1 VSLATRLY
9 SGDTAFDFTGHRRRW
24 YVISG
29 VILVVSVAALLVRG
43 LNLGIDFK
51 GGATYEFPRH
61 GHSVADAKT
70 TAVRAG
76 EVDPVVQGLG
86 SDRVRIT
93 TPTED
98 STRVNALS
106 AAIQRDFGIPETQV
120 SVSTVGPTWGSE
132 ISKKALEGL
141 GVFLVLVVLFLAVR
155 FEPKMAAAAIV
166 ALLHDL
172 LITIGVYA
180 LVGFEVTPSTVI
192 AVLTILGFSL
202 YDTVVVFDR
211 VRELT
216 VGLQSNGRRTYSQAA
231 NRALNQTLVRSINTS
246 FIALVPVAAL
256 LFVGAGLLGAGTLK
270 DLALAQLIGLAA
282 GAYSSIFIATPL
294 LAQLKERE
302 PGMVA
307 LAAKVARAEA
317 SGKTVG
323 TGRRPVTGVVT
334 GPVTG
339 APSTYGVPNAP
350 TTDAPA
356 GDLSAV
362 LPPGPVPVGTSAS
375 AAGARRVQSG
385 RPQQR
390 RGGKRGRPSG
400 KRR

>member
-1 VSLATRLY
+1 MSLAHRLY
-9 SGDTAFDFTGHRRRW
+9 SGELAYDFTGHRRRW
-24 YVISG
+24 YAISAA
-29 VILVVSVAALLVRG
+29 ILVVSVAALLVRG

-51 GGATYEFPRH
+51 GGATYEFPSN
-61 GHSVADAKT
+61 GHT
-70 TAVRAG
+70 TQDVRDTASRAG
-76 EVDPVVQGLG
+76 EIDPVVQTLG
-86 SDRVRIT
+86 NKSFRLT

-98 STRVNALS
+98 ATQVEQLTS
-106 AAIQRDFGIPETQV
+106 AIQKDFGITDATKL

-141 GVFLVLVVLFLAVR
+141 GIFLVLVIIFLAVR
-155 FEPKMAAAAIV
+155 FEPKMAVAAIV

-172 LITIGVYA
+172 LITVGIYA
-180 LVGFEVTPSTVI
+180 LIGFEVTPSTVI

-216 VGLQSNGRRTYSQAA
+216 QGLQSNARRTYTQAA
-231 NRALNQTLVRSINTS
+231 NSALNQTLVRSINTS

-256 LFVGAGLLGAGTLK
+256 LVVGAGLLGAGTLK

-307 LAAKVARAEA
+307 LSAKVARAEA
-317 SGKTVG
+317 AGKPVG
-323 TGRRPVTGVVT
+323 GVTGRRPVT
-334 GPVTG
+334 PG
-339 APSTYGVPNAP
+339 APAYGRAQVEAADAAGADDVPG
-350 TTDAPA
+350 DVLVGDRPA
-356 GDLSAV
+356 G
-362 LPPGPVPVGTSAS
+362 GGAS
-375 AAGARRVQSG
+375 APGARRVQSG

-390 RGGKRGRPSG
+390 PGKKRRPSG